1 MKAPVHGKQV
11 FNYFGGFAKICINF
25 AFKQSLNTTLED
37 SPDPY
42 SCCISPLLLFVDSIP
57 ANALLGI
64 GAMLILLVFSA
75 LVSGSEVAYFSLT
88 HSQIDE
94 LRKKQNS
101 ESRTILNLLEK
112 PKRLLATI
120 LIANNVINIAIII
133 ISAMVFRGLFDF
145 SQHPVLG
152 FIVQVILI
160 TFIILVFAEVLPKV
174 YAAQYSVKVA
184 FFMASPLNMLR
195 KAFWP
200 LSTLLVK
207 STNMIDQRMAQKRPN
222 LSMNELSHALEI
234 TADNTTTEE
243 DKNILRGIVR
253 FGNIF
258 AREIMRSRLDVVAVE
273 ITIPFS
279 KLLPLILEAGYSR
292 IPVYRDSFDNV
303 EGILY
308 IKDLL
313 PYLERGDEFDWQ
325 KLVRPCF
332 FVPESKKINDLLK
345 EFQEKKIHLA
355 VVVDEYGGT
364 SGIVTLEDILEE
376 IVGEI
381 NDEFDTDEGIFS
393 KLDANTYVFEGKT
406 LLKDFC
412 KITGIEYELFS
423 EVKGEADTLAGLI
436 LEIKQELPFKG
447 EKIRFRNFEFQ
458 VEGVDNR
465 RIKRL
470 RVEIKPEPKG

>member
-1 MKAPVHGKQV
+1 M
-11 FNYFGGFAKICINF
+11 
-25 AFKQSLNTTLED
+25 ED

-42 SCCISPLLLFVDSIP
+42 SCCITSLLFFVDNIP

-64 GAMLILLVFSA
+64 LAIIVLLLMSA
-75 LVSGSEVAYFSLT
+75 LVSGAEVAYFSLT
-88 HSQIDE
+88 HNQIEE
-94 LRKKQNS
+94 LRQKQNAAS
-101 ESRTILNLLEK
+101 KGILNLLER
-112 PKRLLATI
+112 PKRLLSTI
-120 LIANNVINIAIII
+120 LITNNIVNIAVII
-133 ISAMVFRGLFDF
+133 ISAMVMGQLFVF
-145 SQHPVLG
+145 GAHPVLE

-160 TFIILVFAEVLPKV
+160 TFILLVFAEVLPKV
-174 YAAQYSVKVA
+174 YASQKPVSFAL
-184 FFMASPLNMLR
+184 FMAAPLLGLR
-195 KAFWP
+195 KVFWP

-207 STNMIDQRMAQKRPN
+207 STKMIDARMEKKRPN
-222 LSMNELSHALEI
+222 LSMDELSHALEL
-234 TADNTTTEE
+234 TAENNSTEE

-258 AREIMRSRLDVVAVE
+258 AREIMRSRVDVVAVE

-279 KLLPLILEAGYSR
+279 RLLKIILDAGYSR

-303 EGILY
+303 EGLLY

-313 PYLERGDEFDWQ
+313 PYLEKGDEFEWQ
-325 KLVRPCF
+325 KLLRPCF

-381 NDEFDTDEGIFS
+381 NDEFDIDEGIYS
-393 KLDANTYVFEGKT
+393 KLDDNTYVFEGKT

-412 KITGIEYELFS
+412 KITGVDFELFS
-423 EVKGEADTLAGLI
+423 EVKGESDTLAGLI

-447 EKIRFRNFEFQ
+447 EKIHFRNFEFR

-465 RIKRL
+465 RIKRV
-470 RVEIKPEPKG
+470 RVEIKPESQE

>member
-1 MKAPVHGKQV
+1 
-11 FNYFGGFAKICINF
+11 
-25 AFKQSLNTTLED
+25 LED

-42 SCCISPLLLFVDSIP
+42 SHCISPLLFFVDSIP

-64 GAMLILLVFSA
+64 IAIIVLLFISAMI
-75 LVSGSEVAYFSLT
+75 SGSEVAFFSLT
-88 HSQIDE
+88 HHQIDE
-94 LRKKQNS
+94 LRKKQS
-101 ESRTILNLLEK
+101 QASQGIINLLER

-120 LIANNVINIAIII
+120 LITNNVVNIAIII
-133 ISAMVFRGLFDF
+133 ISAMVLGRLFDF
-145 SQHPVLG
+145 GGHPVIE
-152 FIVQVILI
+152 FVVQVILI

-174 YAAQYSVKVA
+174 YASQHSVKFA
-184 FFMASPLNMLR
+184 FFMASPLLVLR

-207 STNMIDQRMAQKRPN
+207 STNMIDERMAKKRPN

-234 TADNTTTEE
+234 TTDATTTEE

-273 ITIPFS
+273 ITIPFY
-279 KLLPLILEAGYSR
+279 KLLKIILDAGYSR

-313 PYLERGDEFDWQ
+313 PYLEKGDEYEWQ
-325 KLVRPCF
+325 KLLRPCF

-381 NDEFDTDEGIFS
+381 NDEFDIDEGIYS

-412 KITGIEYELFS
+412 KITGADYDLFT

-447 EKIRFRNFEFQ
+447 EKISFRNFEFQ

-465 RIKRL
+465 RIKRI
-470 RVEIKPEPKG
+470 RVEIKHEPAE